1 MFDVVFACPDP
12 APPVERVL
20 AWLVEEGE
28 PVEADQ
34 DDLLLRALPVRLQIS
49 GGGPMTASVDPG
61 ADTPLE
67 RLVNLLFNLSVRL
80 GADVHVDGAPIHRG
94 TLWLAMASEQ
104 DRARIVRCLERAS
117 ERGNSE
123 VARRLWTVLGALA
136 GRERVWRWDTR
147 VGGAVEWTD
156 AEGDDAR
163 PVEGSVYLVL
173 WRWLSEA
180 YPGLV

>member
-1 MFDVVFACPDP
+1 MFEVVFVSPDP
-12 APPVERVL
+12 APPVERVA
-20 AWLVEEGE
+20 AWLLEEGE
-28 PVEADQ
+28 PVEAEPEG
-34 DDLLLRALPVRLQIS
+34 LALRALPVRL
-49 GGGPMTASVDPG
+49 GVGGPRLTARVTPG

-80 GADVHVDGAPIHRG
+80 GADVYVGDAPVHRG
-94 TLWLAMASEQ
+94 ALWLTFASEQ
-104 DRARIVRCLERAS
+104 DRARIVRCLDRAN
-117 ERGNSE
+117 ERGNTE

-136 GRERVWRWDTR
+136 GRDRSWRWDTR
-147 VGGAVEWTD
+147 VGGAVAWSD